1 MSIVDTVLHKIFG
14 TPHERKVKQLRPVI
28 AKIHEACKA
37 LATLDDA
44 ELAAKSAEFRE
55 KLNNGATLDDIK
67 VDAFA
72 VCREACD
79 RRLGIFNIFKPE
91 FGFDFS
97 RLGPELQEA
106 VNKAKAEL
114 ESGKNEW
121 EVYLPA
127 ALYAKVRELYP
138 ESVKPFRML
147 PFDVQMIGGLVLH
160 EGAIAEMATGEGKT
174 LAAALPV
181 YLNGLS
187 GHGVHVVT
195 VNDYLAGR
203 DAKQMGLVYKFLGL
217 TVGLI
222 VNGLDAEQRRQ
233 SYNSDVTYGTN
244 NEFGFDYL
252 RDNMAVEPNQL
263 VQRELNFCIVDE
275 VDSILI
281 DEARTPLI
289 ISGPAE
295 DATEKYAKANEIAKQ
310 LVRNKD
316 FSVDEKD
323 KNIQFTEKG
332 VLHIQDLMHITNLY
346 GEHADWVHFL
356 DNALRAWYLF
366 EKDVDYIVRDG
377 EIIIVDENTGRL
389 MEGRRYSN
397 GIHQAIEAKENV
409 QIRRENQTLAT
420 ITFQNYFR
428 MYKKLSGM
436 TGTAETEATE
446 FIKIYNMNTW
456 VIPTNKPC
464 IRKDLQDLVYK
475 SEDAKWRAIVAEI
488 KERHAKGQ
496 PLLVGTASIEKSEIL
511 HGMLEKEGIPHEVL
525 NAKNHGREAEII
537 QYAGHK
543 DKVTIAT
550 NMAGRGTDIALG
562 PGVTELGGL
571 HVLGTER
578 HESRR
583 IDNQLRG
590 RSGRQG
596 DPGSS
601 QYFLSLDDNL
611 MRIFGGDN
619 VKNLMNRFGVGEDEV
634 ITHPIVSRSI
644 RGAQRRVESQSF
656 DIRKHL
662 LDYDNVMNE
671 QRKVIYGLRRRI
683 LNGEDIRDEIM
694 NRIED
699 ACDIKV
705 SNYIPAK
712 SYAEQWNLEGLHEDL
727 QRTLGMEYSL
737 TLDEA
742 VSKTPEQVLEEIIE
756 LCKVRYDKLTKIIP
770 DADFRNIERRFLL
783 MTIDQVWKE
792 HLYAMYQLKDAIR
805 FHGYAQKDPLM
816 VYKNDGF
823 KMFES
828 CMEKIATLTALRIL
842 NIRIT
847 LPNGVTVSP
856 DQLQLKSQE
865 QIDAERKAAEEAAA
879 AAGNAGEANASES
892 ADAQPSQESA
902 EQLSA
907 EGAKAAGLAGQ
918 AAASETNALSED
930 QQAQPMPQSALPGT
944 RPNRSAAANAALA
957 AAVKRAQQQAGA
969 KLGRNDLCWCG
980 SGLKYKKCHGKDVE

>member
-14 TPHERKVKQLRPVI
+14 TPHERKVKQLRPI
-28 AKIHEACKA
+28 INKINETRKA
-37 LATLDDA
+37 LEALDDA
-44 ELAAKSAEFRE
+44 ALAAKSAEFRE

-67 VDAFA
+67 VEAFA
-72 VCREACD
+72 VCKEACD

-91 FGFDFS
+91 NNFDFS
-97 RLGPELQEA
+97 KLGDLQQYTDA
-106 VNKAKAEL
+106 AKAEL
-114 ESGKNEW
+114 AAGKNEW
-121 EVYLPA
+121 EVYMPA
-127 ALYAKVRELYP
+127 SVYAKVRELYP
-138 ESVKPFRML
+138 DSVKPFRMM

-181 YLNGLS
+181 YLNALS

-203 DAKQMGLVYKFLGL
+203 DAKQMGMVYKFLGL

-222 VNGLDAEQRRQ
+222 VNGLGPEERRE

-244 NEFGFDYL
+244 NEFGLDYL
-252 RDNMAVEPNQL
+252 RDNMAVEPNHL

-295 DATEKYAKANEIAKQ
+295 DATSKYAKANEIAKQ
-310 LVRNKD
+310 LTKNKD

-323 KNIQFTEKG
+323 KVIQLTSKG
-332 VLHIQDLMHITNLY
+332 VAHIENILQITNLY
-346 GEHADWVHFL
+346 GEHADWVHFI
-356 DNALRAWYLF
+356 DNSLRAWHLY

-397 GIHQAIEAKENV
+397 GMHQAIEAKENV

-464 IRKDLQDLVYK
+464 VRKDEQDLVYK

-496 PLLVGTASIEKSEIL
+496 PLLVGTASIEKSEHL
-511 HGMLEKEGIPHEVL
+511 HGLLEKEGIPHEVL

-537 QYAGHK
+537 QYAGCK
-543 DKVTIAT
+543 GKVTIAT

-562 PGVTELGGL
+562 EGVSELGGL

-596 DPGSS
+596 DNGSS

-619 VKNLMNRFGVGEDEV
+619 VKNLMSRFGVGEDEV

-644 RGAQRRVESQSF
+644 RGAQRRVEGQSF

-683 LNGEDIRDEIM
+683 LNGEDISEEIM

-699 ACDIKV
+699 ALDIKV
-705 SNYIPAK
+705 SQYVPAGT
-712 SYAEQWNLEGLHEDL
+712 YQEQWNLEGLHVDL
-727 QRTLGMEYSL
+727 QRSLGIEYNLSME
-737 TLDEA
+737 DA
-742 VSKTPEQVLEEIIE
+742 ASKTPETVLDEVLE
-756 LCKVRYDKLTKIIP
+756 LCKARYEKLGKIIP
-770 DADFRNIERRFLL
+770 EQDFGQIQRRFLL

-792 HLYAMYQLKDAIR
+792 HLYQMDGLKDAIR

-816 VYKNDGF
+816 VYKSEGF
-823 KMFES
+823 KLFEG

-856 DQLQLKSQE
+856 DQLQLKPQE
-865 QIDAERKAAEEAAA
+865 QIDAERAAAEKAMAEQAAQ
-879 AAGNAGEANASES
+879 G
-892 ADAQPSQESA
+892 ESA
-902 EQLSA
+902 EAAPAEAPAAEAPAEEMSA
-907 EGAKAAGLAGQ
+907 EGAKAAGLAGE
-918 AAASETNALSED
+918 AAASETNAISED
-930 QQAQPMPQSALPGT
+930 QAQPVSSSALPGAQ
-944 RPNRSAAANAALA
+944 NAALHRAVANAAARRA
-957 AAVKRAQQQAGA
+957 AAQAP
-969 KLGRNDLCWCG
+969 KMGRNDLCWCG
-980 SGLKYKKCHGKDVE
+980 SGLKYKKCHGKDIAD

>member
-1 MSIVDTVLHKIFG
+1 MSIIDTVLHKVFG

-28 AKIHEACKA
+28 AEINKVRES
-37 LATLDDA
+37 LESLDDA
-44 ELAAKSAEFRE
+44 ALAAKSAELRE
-55 KLNNGATLDDIK
+55 KLKNGSTLDDIK
-67 VDAFA
+67 VEAFA
-72 VCREACD
+72 VCKEACD

-91 FGFDFS
+91 NNFDFS
-97 RLGPELQEA
+97 QLGDLQKYTDA
-106 VNKAKAEL
+106 AKAEL

-121 EVYLPA
+121 EVYMPA
-127 ALYAKVRELYP
+127 AVYAKVRELYP
-138 ESVKPFRML
+138 NSVKPFRMM

-160 EGAIAEMATGEGKT
+160 EGAISEMATGEGKT

-181 YLNGLS
+181 YLNALS
-187 GHGVHVVT
+187 GKGVHVVT

-203 DAKQMGLVYKFLGL
+203 DAKQMGMVYKFLGL

-222 VNGLDAEQRRQ
+222 VNGLDPAQRRE

-252 RDNMAVEPNQL
+252 RDNMAVDPSQL

-295 DATEKYAKANEIAKQ
+295 DATDKYAKANEIAKK
-310 LVRNKD
+310 LVKNKD
-316 FSVDEKD
+316 FGVDEKD
-323 KNIQFTEKG
+323 KVIQLTSKG
-332 VLHIQDLMHITNLY
+332 VAHIEEILQITNLY
-346 GEHADWVHFL
+346 GEHADWVHFI
-356 DNALRAWYLF
+356 DQALKAWHIYTR
-366 EKDVDYIVRDG
+366 DVDYIVRDG

-397 GIHQAIEAKENV
+397 GMHQAIEAKENV

-428 MYKKLSGM
+428 MYNKLSGM

-464 IRKDLQDLVYK
+464 VRQDLQDLVYK
-475 SEDAKWRAIVAEI
+475 TEDEKWKAIVNEI

-496 PLLVGTASIEKSEIL
+496 PLLVGTASIEKSEHL
-511 HGMLEKEGIPHEVL
+511 HGLLEKEGIPHEVL

-543 DKVTIAT
+543 GKVTIAT

-562 PGVTELGGL
+562 EGVTELGGL

-596 DPGSS
+596 DNGSS

-611 MRIFGGDN
+611 MRIFGGNN
-619 VKNLMNRFGVGEDEV
+619 VKSLMTRFGVKDDEV

-644 RGAQRRVESQSF
+644 RSAQRRVEGQSF

-683 LNGEDIRDEIM
+683 LNGEDIREEIM

-705 SNYIPAK
+705 SQYIAAK
-712 SYAEQWNLEGLHEDL
+712 SFPEEWKLEDLHTDL
-727 QRTLGMEYSL
+727 QRSMSMEYNLSNE
-737 TLDEA
+737 DA
-742 VSKTPEQVLEEIIE
+742 VTKTPEIILQEIIDM
-756 LCKVRYDKLTKIIP
+756 CKARYDKLSKIIP
-770 DADFRNIERRFLL
+770 DQDFRQIERRFLL

-792 HLYAMYQLKDAIR
+792 HLYAMDQLKDAIR

-816 VYKNDGF
+816 VYKSEGF
-823 KMFES
+823 KMFEG

-847 LPNGVTVSP
+847 LPNGMTVSP
-856 DQLQLKSQE
+856 DQIKLPTPEEIEAAKAAQAAREAAGE
-865 QIDAERKAAEEAAA
+865 QAPAAEE
-879 AAGNAGEANASES
+879 S
-892 ADAQPSQESA
+892 
-902 EQLSA
+902 
-907 EGAKAAGLAGQ
+907 AKAAGLAGQ
-918 AAASETNALSED
+918 AASSESNAISEE
-930 QQAQPMPQSALPGT
+930 QQAQAAQAESSAEAPAEASSEGAPRVRRTFTDPKVQAARRAIQQSAP
-944 RPNRSAAANAALA
+944 
-957 AAVKRAQQQAGA
+957 KI
-969 KLGRNDLCWCG
+969 GRNDMCWCG
-980 SGLKYKKCHGKDVE
+980 SGLKYKKCHGKGEGDSED

>member
-14 TPHERKVKQLRPVI
+14 TPHERKVKKLRPVI
-28 AKIHEACKA
+28 AQIHEARKA
-37 LATLDDA
+37 LEALDDA
-44 ELAAKSAEFRE
+44 ALAAKSAEFRE
-55 KLNNGATLDDIK
+55 KLKNGATLEDIK
-67 VDAFA
+67 VEAFA
-72 VCREACD
+72 VCQEACD

-91 FGFDFS
+91 NNFDFS
-97 RLGPELQEA
+97 KLGPELQVYTDA
-106 VNKAKAEL
+106 AKAEL
-114 ESGKNEW
+114 DAGKNEW
-121 EVYLPA
+121 EVYMPA
-127 ALYAKVRELYP
+127 AVYAKVRELYP
-138 ESVKPFRML
+138 ESVKPFRMM

-222 VNGLDAEQRRQ
+222 VNGLNPEQRRI

-295 DATEKYAKANEIAKQ
+295 DATDKYAKANEIAQK
-310 LVRNKD
+310 LVKNRD
-316 FSVDEKD
+316 FGVDEKD
-323 KNIQFTEKG
+323 KNIQLTEKG
-332 VLHIQDLMHITNLY
+332 VNHIQELMGIQNLY
-346 GEHADWVHFL
+346 GEHADWVHFF
-356 DNALRAWYLF
+356 DQALRAWYLY

-397 GIHQAIEAKENV
+397 GMHQAIEAKEKV

-464 IRKDLQDLVYK
+464 IRQDLQDMVYK

-488 KERHAKGQ
+488 KERHGKGQ
-496 PLLVGTASIEKSEIL
+496 PLLVGTASIEKSEHL
-511 HGMLEKEGIPHEVL
+511 HGLLEKEGIPHEVL

-537 QYAGHK
+537 QYAGYK

-683 LNGEDIRDEIM
+683 LNGEDIREEIM

-705 SNYIPAK
+705 SNYIIAK
-712 SYAEQWNLEGLHEDL
+712 SYPEDWNLEGLHTDI
-727 QRTLGMEYSL
+727 QRTLGMEYNL
-737 TLDEA
+737 TLEQA
-742 VSKTPEQVLEEIIE
+742 MQKTPEQVLDEVIGM
-756 LCKVRYDKLTKIIP
+756 CKARYEKLTKIIP

-792 HLYAMYQLKDAIR
+792 HLYAMDQLKDAIR

-816 VYKNDGF
+816 VYKNEGY

-828 CMEKIATLTALRIL
+828 CLEKIATLTALRIL

-856 DQLQLKSQE
+856 DQLQLKTPE
-865 QIDAERKAAEEAAA
+865 QVEAEKAAAQKAAEQNGAVENNAKKPANGEAA
-879 AAGNAGEANASES
+879 ESEP
-892 ADAQPSQESA
+892 QM
-902 EQLSA
+902 SA

-918 AAASETNALSED
+918 AAASETNAITPE
-930 QQAQPMPQSALPGT
+930 QQQQSNGPMPQSALPGT
-944 RPNRSAAANAALA
+944 RPARRVNPAVAAARQ
-957 AAVKRAQQQAGA
+957 RAQQAAGP
-969 KLGRNDLCWCG
+969 KLGRNDPCWCG

>member
-14 TPHERKVKQLRPVI
+14 TPHERKVKQLRPII
-28 AKIHEACKA
+28 AKINETRKA
-37 LATLDDA
+37 LEALDDA
-44 ELAAKSAEFRE
+44 ALAAKSAEFRE
-55 KLNNGATLDDIK
+55 KLANGATLDDIK
-67 VDAFA
+67 VEAFA
-72 VCREACD
+72 VCKEACD

-91 FGFDFS
+91 NNFDFS
-97 RLGPELQEA
+97 KLGDLQQYTDA
-106 VNKAKAEL
+106 AKAEL
-114 ESGKNEW
+114 AAGKNEW
-121 EVYLPA
+121 EVYMPA
-127 ALYAKVRELYP
+127 SVYAKVRELYP
-138 ESVKPFRML
+138 DSVKPFRMM

-181 YLNGLS
+181 YLNALS

-203 DAKQMGLVYKFLGL
+203 DAKQMGMVYKFLGL

-222 VNGLDAEQRRQ
+222 VNGLEPEQRRE

-252 RDNMAVEPNQL
+252 RDNMAVEPNHL

-295 DATEKYAKANEIAKQ
+295 DATSKYAKANEIAKQ
-310 LVRNKD
+310 LVKNKD

-323 KNIQFTEKG
+323 KVVQLTSKG
-332 VLHIQDLMHITNLY
+332 VAHVENILQITNLY
-346 GEHADWVHFL
+346 GEHADWVHFI
-356 DNALRAWYLF
+356 DNSLRAWHLY
-366 EKDVDYIVRDG
+366 EKDVDYIVREG

-397 GIHQAIEAKENV
+397 GMHQAIEAKENV

-456 VIPTNKPC
+456 VIPTNRPC
-464 IRKDLQDLVYK
+464 VRKDEQDLVYK

-496 PLLVGTASIEKSEIL
+496 PLLVGTASIEKSEHL
-511 HGMLEKEGIPHEVL
+511 HGLLEKEGIPHEVL

-537 QYAGHK
+537 QYAGCK
-543 DKVTIAT
+543 GKVTIAT

-562 PGVTELGGL
+562 EGVSELGGL

-596 DPGSS
+596 DNGSS

-619 VKNLMNRFGVGEDEV
+619 VKNLMSRFGVGEDEV

-644 RGAQRRVESQSF
+644 RGAQRRVEGQSF

-683 LNGEDIRDEIM
+683 LNGEDISEEIM

-699 ACDIKV
+699 ALDIKV
-705 SNYIPAK
+705 AQYVPAGT
-712 SYAEQWNLEGLHEDL
+712 YQEQWNLEGLHVDL
-727 QRTLGMEYSL
+727 QRSLGLEYNLTME
-737 TLDEA
+737 DA
-742 VSKTPEQVLEEIIE
+742 ASKTPETVLDEVLE
-756 LCKVRYDKLTKIIP
+756 LCKARYEKLGKIIP
-770 DADFRNIERRFLL
+770 EQDFGQIQRRFLL

-792 HLYAMYQLKDAIR
+792 HLYQMDGLKDAIR

-816 VYKNDGF
+816 VYKSEGF
-823 KMFES
+823 KLFEG

-856 DQLQLKSQE
+856 DQLQLKPQE
-865 QIDAERKAAEEAAA
+865 QIDAERKALEEARAAAQNAEGAEQAEAPAEAQEAPAAEEM
-879 AAGNAGEANASES
+879 
-892 ADAQPSQESA
+892 
-902 EQLSA
+902 SA
-907 EGAKAAGLAGQ
+907 EGAKAAGLAGE
-918 AAASETNALSED
+918 AAASETNAISEE
-930 QQAQPMPQSALPGT
+930 QQAQPVSSSALPGAQ
-944 RPNRSAAANAALA
+944 NAAVHRAMANAAARRVA
-957 AAVKRAQQQAGA
+957 AQAP
-969 KLGRNDLCWCG
+969 KMGRNDLCWCG
-980 SGLKYKKCHGKDVE
+980 SGLKYKKCHGKDIAD

>member
-1 MSIVDTVLHKIFG
+1 MSIIDTVLHKVFG

-28 AKIHEACKA
+28 AQINKTRESLEA
-37 LATLDDA
+37 LDDVA
-44 ELAAKSAEFRE
+44 LAAKSAELRE
-55 KLNNGATLDDIK
+55 KLKNGATLDDIK
-67 VDAFA
+67 VEAFA
-72 VCREACD
+72 VCKEACD

-91 FGFDFS
+91 NNFDFS
-97 RLGPELQEA
+97 KLGDLQQYTDA
-106 VNKAKAEL
+106 AKAEL
-114 ESGKNEW
+114 AAGKNEW

-127 ALYAKVRELYP
+127 SVYAKVRELYP
-138 ESVKPFRML
+138 DSVKPFRMM

-160 EGAIAEMATGEGKT
+160 EGAISEMATGEGKT

-181 YLNGLS
+181 YLNALS
-187 GHGVHVVT
+187 GKGVHVVT

-203 DAKQMGLVYKFLGL
+203 DAKQMGMVYKFLGL

-222 VNGLDAEQRRQ
+222 VNGLNPEQRRE

-252 RDNMAVEPNQL
+252 RDNMAIEPNQL
-263 VQRELNFCIVDE
+263 VQRELNYCIVDE

-295 DATEKYAKANEIAKQ
+295 DATDKYAKANEIAKK
-310 LVRNKD
+310 LVKNKD
-316 FSVDEKD
+316 FGVDEKD
-323 KNIQFTEKG
+323 KVIQLTSKG
-332 VLHIQDLMHITNLY
+332 VAHIESILQVTNLY
-346 GEHADWVHFL
+346 GEHADWVHFI
-356 DNALRAWYLF
+356 DQALKAWHIYTR
-366 EKDVDYIVRDG
+366 DVDYIVRDG
-377 EIIIVDENTGRL
+377 EVIIVDENTGRL

-397 GIHQAIEAKENV
+397 GMHQAIEAKENV

-456 VIPTNKPC
+456 VIPTNRPC
-464 IRKDLQDLVYK
+464 IRKDEQDLVYK
-475 SEDAKWRAIVAEI
+475 TEDAKWSAIVEEI
-488 KERHAKGQ
+488 RERHAKGQ
-496 PLLVGTASIEKSEIL
+496 PLLVGTASIEKSEHL
-511 HGMLEKEGIPHEVL
+511 HVLLEQAGIPHEVL

-543 DKVTIAT
+543 GKVTIAT

-562 PGVTELGGL
+562 EGVTELGGL

-611 MRIFGGDN
+611 MRIFGGAN
-619 VKNLMNRFGVGEDEV
+619 VKNLMTRFGVKDDEV

-644 RGAQRRVESQSF
+644 RSAQRRVEGQSF

-683 LNGEDIRDEIM
+683 LNGEDVREEIQ

-705 SNYIPAK
+705 SQYIAAK
-712 SYAEQWNLEGLHEDL
+712 SYPEEWKLEELGTDL
-727 QRTLGMEYSL
+727 ERSMALNYKL
-737 TLDEA
+737 TLEEA
-742 VSKTPEQVLEEIIE
+742 MTKTPEIILQEIID
-756 LCKVRYDKLTKIIP
+756 LCKARYDKLTKIIP
-770 DADFRNIERRFLL
+770 EEDFKQIERRFLL

-792 HLYAMYQLKDAIR
+792 HLYAMDQLKDAIR

-816 VYKNDGF
+816 VYKNEGF
-823 KMFES
+823 SMFES
-828 CMEKIATLTALRIL
+828 CLEKIATLTSLRIL

-847 LPNGVTVSP
+847 LPNGQTVSP
-856 DQLQLKSQE
+856 DMIRLKTDE
-865 QIDAERKAAEEAAA
+865 EIAAEKAAREAMGDADNQAA
-879 AAGNAGEANASES
+879 ENNG
-892 ADAQPSQESA
+892 
-902 EQLSA
+902 A

-918 AAASETNALSED
+918 AASSESNAISEE
-930 QQAQPMPQSALPGT
+930 QQ
-944 RPNRSAAANAALA
+944 
-957 AAVKRAQQQAGA
+957 AQQQATEAPAGA
-969 KLGRNDLCWCG
+969 AEGGRPTVRRTYTDPRVLAAKRAAQSAPKIGRNDLCWCG
-980 SGLKYKKCHGKDVE
+980 SGLKYKKCHGKGEGDSED